1 MKNVI
6 ACIDGAAYTKSVCDH
21 AIWAARRLQ
30 TPLEFLHVLT
40 RDGDVHIDASGSI
53 GLGAHAALLQELSDL
68 DERRSA
74 IAREHGSH
82 LLDGAR
88 QVAAQAGLPDAGIR
102 QRHGDL
108 TEALV
113 ALEPDTRL
121 YVMGQHDYEARP
133 KRFLLDHNLERA
145 VRALHR
151 PILVASAS
159 FAEPRRF
166 MIAFDG
172 SETGRK
178 MVEMVGDSPLLSGL
192 ECQIVTVGNAPEALV
207 WAGERLRNAG
217 FEVTSH
223 QLEGDPAN
231 ALANHARDQD
241 IDMMVM
247 GAYGHSR
254 IRHLVVG
261 STTTAILRQSRI
273 PVFVLR

>member
-6 ACIDGAAYTKSVCDH
+6 ACIDGASYTKSVCDH
-21 AIWAARRLQ
+21 AIWAAKRLG
-30 TPLEFLHVLT
+30 TPLEFLHVLI
-40 RDGDVHIDASGSI
+40 RENDVQVDASGSI
-53 GLGAHAALLQELSDL
+53 GLGAHAALLQELADL

-74 IAREHGSH
+74 VAREHGSQ

-88 QVAAQAGLPDAGIR
+88 RIATQAGVTEVSIR
-102 QRHGDL
+102 QRHGEL
-108 TEALV
+108 TEALR

-121 YVMGQHDYEARP
+121 YVMGQHDNDAKP

-145 VRALHR
+145 VRVLHR
-151 PILVASAS
+151 PILVANAS
-159 FAEPRRF
+159 FTEPRRF

-172 SETGRK
+172 SETSRK
-178 MVEMVGDSPLLSGL
+178 MVEMVAESPLLSGL
-192 ECQIVTVGNAPEALV
+192 ECQVVMAGNASEALL
-207 WAGERLRNAG
+207 WASERLRTAG
-217 FEVTSH
+217 FNVTSH

-231 ALANHARDQD
+231 GLAHHARDQNM
-241 IDMMVM
+241 DMMVM